1 MKEYS
6 RTEYS
11 LLNIFVGLG
20 GYLLNTVLGF
30 VCRIVF
36 VYCLSADYL
45 GISGLFTNVLSML
58 SLAELGVGSA
68 VVYALY
74 KPLAEH
80 DEEKIASLVKLY
92 GKAYKAI
99 GIIIAIVGILLM
111 PFLNVIVNDPPK
123 INESLYLIYLIYLL
137 NSASSYFFSYRTSL
151 LSAAQQNYIVVGIN
165 YAVTI
170 SQSILQMIWLMIT
183 HNYLGYL
190 LIQSIGTLV
199 YNIISS
205 RISVKRFPYIIKKDI
220 KPLSKL
226 ETYSLFSNV
235 RDLMI
240 YKVSSLFVN
249 STDNILITFYNGLSI
264 TGLSSNYTLLISTLN
279 SLLGNIFNGMT
290 ASIGNYNALEN
301 KNKQYEM
308 FKFLNLMNFWIFG
321 WASLGILFCS
331 SDIVELCFGT
341 EYILPLKIVIV
352 LSCNFYIVG
361 MLNAVWTFKTTLG
374 LFHYGRFIQLILGV
388 LNILLSILLGKCWGL
403 FGILLATTIS
413 RALTNT
419 WYDPYA
425 VFKYGFNK
433 SPLLY
438 LGRYIEYFVVLLIIV
453 FINYTIFSFINGSLI
468 FRLILKIIICSI
480 ITNIVFFLAFH
491 RSKEFNK
498 LKCIVCNSINIAL
511 KKVCK

>member
-1 MKEYS
+1 
-6 RTEYS
+6 
-11 LLNIFVGLG
+11 
-20 GYLLNTVLGF
+20 
-30 VCRIVF
+30 
-36 VYCLSADYL
+36 
-45 GISGLFTNVLSML
+45 
-58 SLAELGVGSA
+58 
-68 VVYALY
+68 
-74 KPLAEH
+74 
-80 DEEKIASLVKLY
+80 
-92 GKAYKAI
+92 
-99 GIIIAIVGILLM
+99 
-111 PFLNVIVNDPPK
+111 
-123 INESLYLIYLIYLL
+123 
-137 NSASSYFFSYRTSL
+137 
-151 LSAAQQNYIVVGIN
+151 
-165 YAVTI
+165 
-170 SQSILQMIWLMIT
+170 
-183 HNYLGYL
+183 
-190 LIQSIGTLV
+190 
-199 YNIISS
+199 
-205 RISVKRFPYIIKKDI
+205 
-220 KPLSKL
+220 
-226 ETYSLFSNV
+226 
-235 RDLMI
+235 
-240 YKVSSLFVN
+240 
-249 STDNILITFYNGLSI
+249 
-264 TGLSSNYTLLISTLN
+264 
-279 SLLGNIFNGMT
+279 
-290 ASIGNYNALEN
+290 
-301 KNKQYEM
+301 M